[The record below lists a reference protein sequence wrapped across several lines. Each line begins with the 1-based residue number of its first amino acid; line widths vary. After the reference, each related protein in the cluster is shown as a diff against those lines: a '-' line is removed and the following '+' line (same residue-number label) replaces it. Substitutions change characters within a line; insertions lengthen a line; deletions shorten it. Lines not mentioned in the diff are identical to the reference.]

1 VTVRPASKVQR
12 LAIVAAL
19 SSALALSACGRK
31 GSLDE
36 PPGLANNANAG
47 TEVAAPAVDEKGT
60 VLRAGSDKLLPV
72 IRGPKKTIPLD
83 ALLN

>member
-1 VTVRPASKVQR
+1 VIVRPASKVQR

-19 SSALALSACGRK
+19 ASALALSACGRK
-31 GSLDE
+31 GPLDE
-36 PPGLANNANAG
+36 PPGMANNANAG
-47 TEVAAPAVDEKGT
+47 TEVAPATDEKGT

-72 IRGPKKTIPLD
+72 IRGPKKDIPLD